1 MARQI
6 FVDLSNSIEA
16 WRQKTNLMG
25 DYIGDLDNLTTL
37 IDSSVVGSIN
47 YLDQKVL
54 DSNQTR
60 SLFSVNAAGPT
71 SLASLSYNNAN
82 GEFTFVTNAITN
94 ATLPGISALKIT
106 HDILDPARIPNL
118 SANKITSDTLNL
130 ARIPNLPASQITS
143 GIIDS
148 NHIPNT
154 RGSKIFGEIN
164 RIPCIPPIP
173 IDHPIELDSLG
184 FGFPTDL
191 YGLPNSGNPAGPVL
205 LQRDQTVANNRPITG
220 AKDFTGTIQFSGTT
234 DFDSAVTLDANVF
247 TSNDNTYNIGTASS
261 RFATMYATTFDGVA
275 TSSLYADLAEKY
287 TTPSTLPFGTVVSVA
302 GPGETAEVQPAQDGD
317 VVVGVISTEPAL
329 MMNKDA
335 DGQYVG
341 LKGRLPVRV
350 KGPIQKGQTVHADK
364 DGVACFKESGSL
376 LSLVGVALE
385 TNTDDNEKLVE
396 CYLKV

>member
-25 DYIGDLDNLTTL
+25 DYIGDLDNLITL
-37 IDSSVVGSIN
+37 SDSSVVGAIN

-82 GEFTFVTNAITN
+82 GEFTFITNAITN

-118 SANKITSDTLNL
+118 SANKITSDVLNL

-148 NHIPNT
+148 NHIPDT
-154 RGSKIFGEIN
+154 RGSKIFGEID

-173 IDHPIELDSLG
+173 IS
-184 FGFPTDL
+184 
-191 YGLPNSGNPAGPVL
+191 
-205 LQRDQTVANNRPITG
+205 
-220 AKDFTGTIQFSGTT
+220 
-234 DFDSAVTLDANVF
+234 
-247 TSNDNTYNIGTASS
+247 
-261 RFATMYATTFDGVA
+261 
-275 TSSLYADLAEKY
+275 
-287 TTPSTLPFGTVVSVA
+287 
-302 GPGETAEVQPAQDGD
+302 
-317 VVVGVISTEPAL
+317 
-329 MMNKDA
+329 
-335 DGQYVG
+335 
-341 LKGRLPVRV
+341 
-350 KGPIQKGQTVHADK
+350 
-364 DGVACFKESGSL
+364 
-376 LSLVGVALE
+376 
-385 TNTDDNEKLVE
+385 
-396 CYLKV
+396 